1 MTEKDKN
8 ELIFKI
14 LASIEKKISELDE
27 KMSILDQPMPFQDV
41 FVETYLD
48 APIPISEE
56 IYIKICDVLGKKE
69 IDFMGLS

>member
-14 LASIEKKISELDE
+14 LTSINKKISKLDE
-27 KMSILDQPMPFQDV
+27 RLSMLDQPLLFEGI

-56 IYIKICDVLGKKE
+56 VYMKMCKLLDEEYIL
-69 IDFMGLS
+69 FMGVS